1 MSTGDGRT
9 RPGGRPRPGAR
20 TQAGQQPRPE
30 NEARPAGQAPPGGDA
45 SPRKPSWLKVR
56 PPAPAAFRATGALL
70 DDLHLHTVC
79 EEARCPNKGECFSE
93 GTATFLILGDRC
105 TRDCRFCSVE
115 SSAADGET
123 GPAPLDADEPRRV
136 AEAAARLGLRH
147 VVVTSVTRDD
157 LGDGGAA
164 HFAATVAAL
173 RDALPSATVEL
184 LVPDFLGDADALRAV
199 LAARPDVVGHNLET
213 VPRLYPLVRPR
224 ADYGRSLRL
233 LERAADWA
241 RARRAHLRV
250 AEGPETPAWSREGA
264 PATAGGHRA
273 LVKSGIMLGLG
284 ETRAEV
290 ERVLGDCV
298 ASGVDVV
305 TVGQYLRPAR
315 DRLPVVRYVAP
326 GEFDAV
332 AEQGRALGLE
342 VVAAPF
348 VRSSYRAGEVFATA
362 DSRAARGAGRRGR
375 TPPS

>member
-1 MSTGDGRT
+1 
-9 RPGGRPRPGAR
+9 
-20 TQAGQQPRPE
+20 
-30 NEARPAGQAPPGGDA
+30 
-45 SPRKPSWLKVR
+45 VR

-79 EEARCPNKGECFSE
+79 EEARCPNKGECFSQ

-115 SSAADGET
+115 TSAPDGEAR
-123 GPAPLDADEPRRV
+123 PATPDAGEPRRV

-173 RDALPSATVEL
+173 REAVPAATVEL
-184 LVPDFLGDADALRAV
+184 LVPDFLGDADALGVV
-199 LAARPDVVGHNLET
+199 LTARPDVVGHNLET
-213 VPRLYPLVRPR
+213 VARLYPLVRPR

-233 LERAADWA
+233 LEHAADWA
-241 RARRAHLRV
+241 RGRRAHLSV
-250 AEGPETPAWSREGA
+250 AKGAEAAARSHEVEPAAARGR
-264 PATAGGHRA
+264 RA
-273 LVKSGIMLGLG
+273 LVKTGIMLGLG
-284 ETRAEV
+284 ETGAEV

-315 DRLPVVRYVAP
+315 DRLPVVRYVTP
-326 GEFDAV
+326 HEFDAV
-332 AEQGRALGLE
+332 SERGRALGLE

-348 VRSSYRAGEVFATA
+348 VRSSYRAGELLAGASLDGEPVA
-362 DSRAARGAGRRGR
+362 DAGPRAGRRGLV
-375 TPPS
+375 PPS

>member
-1 MSTGDGRT
+1 MSRADGQT
-9 RPGGRPRPGAR
+9 
-20 TQAGQQPRPE
+20 
-30 NEARPAGQAPPGGDA
+30 PPDGHGL
-45 SPRKPSWLKVR
+45 SRKPSWLKVR

-79 EEARCPNKGECFSE
+79 EEARCPNKGECFSA

-115 SSAADGET
+115 SSTADREE

-173 RDALPSATVEL
+173 RGALPGATVEL
-184 LVPDFLGDADALRAV
+184 LVPDFLGDADALGVV

-213 VPRLYPLVRPR
+213 VARLYPLVRPR

-241 RARRAHLRV
+241 RGRRTHLSV
-250 AEGPETPAWSREGA
+250 AGRAQTPDRSPEGA
-264 PATAGGHRA
+264 PAVSDGRRS
-273 LVKSGIMLGLG
+273 LVKTGIMLGLG
-284 ETRAEV
+284 ETRDEV

-298 ASGVDVV
+298 ATGVDVV

-315 DRLPVVRYVAP
+315 ERLPVVRYVP
-326 GEFDAV
+326 PREFDAV
-332 AEQGRALGLE
+332 AERGRALGLE

-348 VRSSYRAGEVFATA
+348 VRSSYRAGEVFAAA
-362 DSRAARGAGRRGR
+362 DSRAGRRGP
-375 TPPS
+375 TPQP

>member
-1 MSTGDGRT
+1 MR
-9 RPGGRPRPGAR
+9 
-20 TQAGQQPRPE
+20 
-30 NEARPAGQAPPGGDA
+30 PGGDA
-45 SPRKPSWLKVR
+45 PRRKPAWLKVR
-56 PPAPAAFRATGALL
+56 PPAPAPFRATGALL

-79 EEARCPNKGECFSE
+79 EEARCPNKGECFSA

-115 SSAADGET
+115 RSAASGEAR
-123 GPAPLDADEPRRV
+123 PAPLDADEPRRV
-136 AEAAARLGLRH
+136 AEAAVRLGLRH

-173 RDALPSATVEL
+173 RDTLPAATVEV
-184 LVPDFLGDADALRAV
+184 LVPDFLGDADALGAV

-213 VPRLYPLVRPR
+213 VVRLYPLVRPR

-233 LERAADWA
+233 LEQAADWA
-241 RARRAHLRV
+241 RGRRAHLSV
-250 AEGPETPAWSREGA
+250 AGGSEAPAPSPQGAATPAR
-264 PATAGGHRA
+264 GGRA
-273 LVKSGIMLGLG
+273 LVKTGIMLGLG
-284 ETRAEV
+284 ETHDEV
-290 ERVLGDCV
+290 ERVFGDCV

-315 DRLPVVRYVAP
+315 DRLPVVRYVPP

-332 AEQGRALGLE
+332 AERGRALGLE

-348 VRSSYRAGEVFATA
+348 VRSSYRAGEVFATT
-362 DSRAARGAGRRGR
+362 DSCAVRHARRQGR